1 MPTGSATPIRVIVA
15 DDTAIVRRSIC
26 DLLKARKDIVVV
38 GECADFA
45 RALQMAQELRPHVVI
60 LDLHMPDQTQVVS
73 AHIKERF
80 QALGIASIAISIWSD
95 PETAALAEGVG
106 AAALLNKMEIGE
118 ELIPA
123 IIRLA

>member
-1 MPTGSATPIRVIVA
+1 MQPDSATPIRVVVA

-26 DLLKARKDIVVV
+26 TLLDARSDIVVI

-60 LDLHMPDQTQVVS
+60 LDLHMPDQVVFS
-73 AHIKERF
+73 HIKARF
-80 QALGIASIAISIWSD
+80 EALGISSIAISIWSD

-106 AAALLNKMEIGE
+106 AAALLNKIELGE
-118 ELIPA
+118 KLIPA
-123 IIRLA
+123 ILRLA